1 MKPKSALF
9 YISDIEEVA
18 VEFVD
23 KVADSRNKD
32 GEVEVNTML
41 NEFALDAVG
50 VFALGTRLG
59 SLQEKGDGKKLM
71 DLSVDI
77 GRLLQFLIMCP
88 AWIHP
93 YLPQFKQFEKLS
105 SENYIICKKHVD
117 AAIAS
122 VTPDDQ
128 TLIAKLARKCGKDS
142 PIIVTMGADS
152 LAAGLDTTGSSGAFL
167 LYHLASNL
175 EKQEKLYQEICHTI
189 GPTGKLTEAALGRM
203 RCQKAFIPSFYL
215 NLNIVLYLVVS
226 TLNSRLSLARY
237 LKACQTESQR
247 LLPASFGSS
256 RLLPSDLV
264 LGGYRVTTIHIF
276 H

>member
-1 MKPKSALF
+1 MRQAVQQDMMKPKSALF

-18 VEFVD
+18 VELVD

-32 GEVEVNTML
+32 GDVEVNTML

-59 SLQEKGDGKKLM
+59 TLQEKGDGKKLM

-175 EKQEKLYQEICHTI
+175 EKQERLYEEICHTI

-203 RCQKAFIPSFYL
+203 RCCQKAFLPSFYL
-215 NLNIVLYLVVS
+215 KLKTLLFFILLFRP
-226 TLNSRLSLARY
+226 TLNSGL
-237 LKACQTESQR
+237 
-247 LLPASFGSS
+247 
-256 RLLPSDLV
+256 
-264 LGGYRVTTIHIF
+264 
-276 H
+276 

>member
-18 VEFVD
+18 VELVD

-77 GRLLQFLIMCP
+77 GRLLQFLIMRP

-122 VTPDDQ
+122 ATPDDQ

-175 EKQEKLYQEICHTI
+175 EKQERLYEEICHTI

-203 RCQKAFIPSFYL
+203 RC
-215 NLNIVLYLVVS
+215 
-226 TLNSRLSLARY
+226 
-237 LKACQTESQR
+237 
-247 LLPASFGSS
+247 
-256 RLLPSDLV
+256 
-264 LGGYRVTTIHIF
+264 
-276 H
+276 